1 MERLKEGLQENSE
14 KLCLSY
20 IVSPGSHPMVVLS
33 CKIASVIVKL
43 LFHE

>member
-1 MERLKEGLQENSE
+1 MGRLKEGLQEDSE

-20 IVSPGSHPMVVLS
+20 IVSPGSQPMVVLI

-43 LFHE
+43 LFYE